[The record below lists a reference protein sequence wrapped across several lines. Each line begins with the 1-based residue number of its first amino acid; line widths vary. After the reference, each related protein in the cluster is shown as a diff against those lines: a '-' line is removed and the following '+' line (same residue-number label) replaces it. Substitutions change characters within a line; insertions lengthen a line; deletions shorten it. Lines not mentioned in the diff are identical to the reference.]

1 MRQPIIVG
9 NWKMNGTSASSRE
22 LLQEILDD
30 ADRSG
35 SSCDVGVCVPYIFIP
50 EAREILDGSRILL
63 GAQNVA
69 DQSSGA
75 YTGEISAQMLKEYEC
90 RLAIVGHSERRL
102 HYGESNELVAA
113 RFRQA
118 VDGGLIP
125 ILCVGETLGQ
135 RERNETFATIVNQ
148 LNAVLEVSGTQYL
161 KNAIV
166 AYEPVWAIG
175 TGKTATSD
183 QAQEVHRF
191 IRSKV
196 AGIDQA
202 IADRLRILYGG
213 SVKAENAAELLAMPD
228 IDGGLIGGAS
238 LNAESF
244 LMICNSV

>member
-1 MRQPIIVG
+1 
-9 NWKMNGTSASSRE
+9 MNGTSASSRE